1 MLKYRLMSGS
11 VLIGLLLCMVF
22 TASTI
27 GTLLFMGLALFFV
40 IASLSEFYSMCGKID
55 SPGYKLSGVTAAA
68 LLVAAPALQAYG
80 LATVPTDW
88 IFALLIG
95 CTFLLAFRESDQP
108 LAMRRAVVT
117 LGGFLYLGWMLSFIP
132 KLYFLDG
139 VGGNGR
145 YLFFFLIL
153 VTKCGDIGGYFA
165 GTATARRPGGNHKL
179 VPRLSPKKSWEGLF
193 GGIALSALVGAILAH
208 TLGDK
213 LGLSLGAAAFLGLLF
228 TIVGLAGDLAESL
241 VKRAAG
247 VKDSGA
253 TIPGMG
259 GMMDVIDSLV
269 FVAPFFYL
277 ALPLLAGQ

>member
-1 MLKYRLMSGS
+1 MLKYRMMSGT
-11 VLIGLLLCMVF
+11 VLVALLLCMVF
-22 TASTI
+22 TASAI
-27 GTLLFMGLALFFV
+27 GTIFFMALALFFV

-55 SPGYKLSGVTAAA
+55 SPGYKAAGITAAA
-68 LLVAAPALQAYG
+68 LLVAIPAISAYG
-80 LATVPTDW
+80 GPEIPTDL

-95 CTFLLAFRESDQP
+95 STFLLAFREADQP
-108 LAMRRAVVT
+108 RAVRRAVVT

-139 VGGNGR
+139 AGGDGR

-165 GTATARRPGGNHKL
+165 GTATAKRPGGNRKL

-193 GGIALSALVGAILAH
+193 GGIALSAIVGMIMAH
-208 TLGDK
+208 TIEEI
-213 LGLSLGAAAFLGLLF
+213 GLSIGAAALLGLIF

-247 VKDSGA
+247 VKDSGS

-269 FVAPFFYL
+269 FVAPIFYL
-277 ALPLLAGQ
+277 CLGLLR

>member
-1 MLKYRLMSGS
+1 MLKYRLMSGT
-11 VLIGLLLCMVF
+11 VLIGLLLGMVF
-22 TASTI
+22 TASAI
-27 GTLLFMGLALFFV
+27 GTVFFMALALFFV
-40 IASLSEFYSMCGKID
+40 IASLSEFYSMCDKIE
-55 SPGYKLSGVTAAA
+55 SPGYKATGVTAAA
-68 LLVAAPALQAYG
+68 LLVASPALAAYG
-80 LATVPTDW
+80 WANISAEW

-95 CTFLLAFRESDQP
+95 STFLLAFRESDQP
-108 LAMRRAVVT
+108 RAVRRVAVT

-132 KLYFLDG
+132 RVYFLDG

-165 GTATARRPGGNHKL
+165 GTATARRPGGNRKL

-208 TLGDK
+208 LLGDK
-213 LGLSLGAAAFLGLLF
+213 LGLSIGAAALLGLIF
-228 TIVGLAGDLAESL
+228 TVVGLAGDLAESL

-269 FVAPFFYL
+269 FVAPIFYL
-277 ALPLLAGQ
+277 ALPLLQS

>member
-1 MLKYRLMSGS
+1 MLKYRMMSGT
-11 VLIGLLLCMVF
+11 VLVGLLLCMVF
-22 TASTI
+22 TASGI
-27 GTLLFMGLALFFV
+27 GTVFFMVLALFFV
-40 IASLSEFYSMCGKID
+40 IASLSEFYSMCGKIE
-55 SPGYKLSGVTAAA
+55 SAGYKGTGIPAAA
-68 LLVAAPALQAYG
+68 LLVASPALAAYG
-80 LATVPTDW
+80 WVDIPADW

-95 CTFLLAFRESDQP
+95 SSFMLAFREADLQQGV
-108 LAMRRAVVT
+108 RRVVVT

-132 KLYFLDG
+132 KVYFLDG

-165 GTATARRPGGNHKL
+165 GTATAKRPGGNRKL

-193 GGIALSALVGAILAH
+193 GGIALSALVGVILAH
-208 TLGDK
+208 LLGDK
-213 LGLSLGAAAFLGLLF
+213 LGLSLGAAALLGLIF
-228 TIVGLAGDLAESL
+228 TVVGLAGDLAESL

-269 FVAPFFYL
+269 FVAPTFFL
-277 ALPLLAGQ
+277 CLPLLR